1 MLVASDF
8 REQARNALSGKWG
21 LAIGTGFVAGL
32 LGAGTIF
39 TASADSID
47 VESYEESMAGMSED
61 AALVM
66 SMIILVMLG
75 IALIYALVV
84 LIVGGPVTLGYVK
97 FNLGLVDYGNPQ
109 FNDIF
114 SQFDRFG
121 AGFLVNFLRNLYVGL
136 WTMAFVLPGVIVSV
150 LFGVVAGLVLGEEV
164 IAAAVVII
172 LLAAL
177 IPALIFVTV
186 KQYSYAMAPYIL
198 YENPS
203 MSANQAIKKS
213 TELMKGNKWRLF
225 CLCFSF
231 IGWLLLSIFFTCG
244 IGMFWVKPYQ
254 EAAFAAFYREI
265 AREKYG
271 STISGYRIVD
281 GSAGTNW

>member
-47 VESYEESMAGMSED
+47 TESYEESMAGMPED

-66 SMIILVMLG
+66 SMILLVMLC
-75 IALIYALVV
+75 ISLIYALVI

-97 FNLGLVDYGNPQ
+97 FNLGLVDYGTPQ

-121 AGFLVNFLRNLYVGL
+121 AGFLVNFLRNLYVAL

-150 LFGVVAGLVLGEEV
+150 LFGVAAGVALGEEV

-203 MSANQAIKKS
+203 MSANQAIKES

>member
-47 VESYEESMAGMSED
+47 TESYEESMAGMPED
-61 AALVM
+61 VALVM
-66 SMIILVMLG
+66 SMILMVILG

-97 FNLGLVDYGNPQ
+97 FNLGLVDNGNPQ

-136 WTMAFVLPGVIVSV
+136 WTLAFVLPGVIVSV

-203 MSANQAIKKS
+203 MSANDAIKQS
-213 TELMKGNKWRLF
+213 IQLMKGNKWRLF

-271 STISGYRIVD
+271 SAISGYRIVD
-281 GSAGTNW
+281 GSSGTNW